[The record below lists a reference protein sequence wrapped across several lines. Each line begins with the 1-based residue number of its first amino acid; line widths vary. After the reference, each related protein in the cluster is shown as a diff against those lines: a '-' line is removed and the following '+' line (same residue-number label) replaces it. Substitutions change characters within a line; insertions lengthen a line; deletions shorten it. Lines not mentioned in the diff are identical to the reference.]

1 MYYPTGEGFF
11 PRNPKLSNWYGWA
24 VTMFFLNDPSVFCG
38 RISFPLQ
45 LLHWCTKIACYA
57 SVSHHCLRAE
67 PLVQRVDLADFT
79 QAAVLQDGHGLGR
92 TAIDGL

>member
-1 MYYPTGEGFF
+1 MLISCVVVHIMYYPTGEGFF

-57 SVSHHCLRAE
+57 SVSHHCVRANSYQKSI
-67 PLVQRVDLADFT
+67 PPRV
-79 QAAVLQDGHGLGR
+79 LGPFQW
-92 TAIDGL
+92 AMK